1 MLCYG
6 INFDS
11 FDHIWRVAIPS
22 LSLLDWHGVLCY
34 GINFDSFDHIW
45 QIAIPLLSLLSAFGS
60 LSFSVVLW
68 ITPVGLNQA
77 RTQSHSTVTLLGWTQ
92 APSYHNNTSLYCSSA
107 VIPCS
112 HSLSWSLFYEL
123 ATKYSCTVNC
133 TYIALVQHGIQAGLF
148 YHLYKSCRTLNEGIA
163 KLNLSHY
170 CFQEIGSNT
179 LAHQWLLKQIIGTC

>member
-1 MLCYG
+1 MCY
-6 INFDS
+6 
-11 FDHIWRVAIPS
+11 H
-22 LSLLDWHGVLCY
+22 CC
-34 GINFDSFDHIW
+34 
-45 QIAIPLLSLLSAFGS
+45 
-60 LSFSVVLW
+60 VLW

-92 APSYHNNTSLYCSSA
+92 APPYHNNTSLYCSSA

-148 YHLYKSCRTLNEGIA
+148 YHLQKW
-163 KLNLSHY
+163 
-170 CFQEIGSNT
+170 QNT
-179 LAHQWLLKQIIGTC
+179 EWRHSQIKPFSLLFSGDRVKYVGASLVVEADNRDLLKAMLSSFWFCGPHLFWNPSHCYSLDLSIPHIIGVSFY

>member
-1 MLCYG
+1 MCYHCCV
-6 INFDS
+6 F
-11 FDHIWRVAIPS
+11 
-22 LSLLDWHGVLCY
+22 
-34 GINFDSFDHIW
+34 
-45 QIAIPLLSLLSAFGS
+45 
-60 LSFSVVLW
+60 W
-68 ITPVGLNQA
+68 ITNVGLNQA
-77 RTQSHSTVTLLGWTQ
+77 RTQSHSTVTLLWWTQ
-92 APSYHNNTSLYCSSA
+92 APPYHNNTSLYCSSA

-148 YHLYKSCRTLNEGIA
+148 YHLYKSCRTLNEGIV

-179 LAHQWLLKQIIGTC
+179 LELQWLLKQIIGTCWFCGPHLFWSPFHCYSFVLSTPHIVGNSFY

>member
-1 MLCYG
+1 MCY
-6 INFDS
+6 
-11 FDHIWRVAIPS
+11 H
-22 LSLLDWHGVLCY
+22 CC
-34 GINFDSFDHIW
+34 
-45 QIAIPLLSLLSAFGS
+45 
-60 LSFSVVLW
+60 VLW

-92 APSYHNNTSLYCSSA
+92 APPYHNNTSLYCSSA

-179 LAHQWLLKQIIGTC
+179 LAHQWLLKQIIGTCWKLCYRHFGFVGHICFEILFIATLWICLYHTLLAIHFSSRTIF